1 MLKSIDKM
9 SSMSS
14 IFVPT
19 NSSLLGATGIVT
31 PSIGLSGFGGSGGS
45 SASSSEVSDIKK
57 EIASLRSAVESSA
70 LVNDVE
76 ELKKFTEFL
85 KFRIDSLDTRMAAFE
100 KSSSD
105 MTSKMNIMEITM
117 TALSAVLKKS
127 ASDSA

>member
-1 MLKSIDKM
+1 M
-9 SSMSS
+9 SSMNS
-14 IFVPT
+14 IFVPS
-19 NSSLLGATGIVT
+19 NSSLLGITGIIT
-31 PSIGLSGFGGSGGS
+31 PTFGNGNGNGNGNGGS
-45 SASSSEVSDIKK
+45 SVSSSEVNQLKNEVS
-57 EIASLRSAVESSA
+57 SLRAAVESSA

-127 ASDSA
+127 VTDSA

>member
-1 MLKSIDKM
+1 
-9 SSMSS
+9 MSS

-31 PSIGLSGFGGSGGS
+31 PTIGLSGVGS
-45 SASSSEVSDIKK
+45 SSGSSSEVSDIKK
-57 EIASLRSAVESSA
+57 DIASLRSAMESSA

-100 KSSSD
+100 KGNSD
-105 MTSKMNIMEITM
+105 LASKMNIMEITI
-117 TALSAVLKKS
+117 TALSAVLKKP
-127 ASDSA
+127 AADSA

>member
-1 MLKSIDKM
+1 
-9 SSMSS
+9 MSS

-19 NSSLLGATGIVT
+19 NSSLLGATGIFT
-31 PSIGLSGFGGSGGS
+31 PSIGLSGMGGS
-45 SASSSEVSDIKK
+45 SLSSSEVSDMKRD
-57 EIASLRSAVESSA
+57 IASLRTSVDSSA

-100 KSSSD
+100 KSSND

-127 ASDSA
+127 VSDSA